1 MPASAKTRLKANQ
14 TGAPRAPTM
23 RGIRHAGLGL
33 GLGLGL
39 ALLAGLAWGKG
50 IEVRSIAA
58 YLEDNVYYLDASLR
72 IELSEEA
79 ERALRHGI
87 ALEILTE
94 FELFAERRW
103 LWDKKISATT
113 LRHRLEHRPLTGD
126 YRSVDLSTG
135 QRLGYN
141 NLAAALQGIGAIRKM
156 ALFEAALLA
165 RRARCYARLRAYVD
179 LGALPAP
186 MRPGAY
192 FSSAWDLAGPWRT
205 WEIAR

>member
-1 MPASAKTRLKANQ
+1 MPASAKIRPRANQ
-14 TGAPRAPTM
+14 TGAPRAPAT
-23 RGIRHAGLGL
+23 RGIRRAGLGL

-50 IEVRSIAA
+50 IEVRSIAT

-87 ALEILTE
+87 ALEIHTE

-103 LWDKKISATT
+103 LWDKKISAMT
-113 LRHRLEHRPLTGD
+113 RMHRLEHRPLTGD
-126 YRSVDLSTG
+126 YRSVDLRTG

-141 NLAAALQGIGAIRKM
+141 NLANALQGIGAIRKM

-165 RRARCYARLRAYVD
+165 RRERCYARLRAYVD

-192 FSSAWDLAGPWRT
+192 FSSAWDLAGPWHR
-205 WEIAR
+205 WAIKQ

>member
-1 MPASAKTRLKANQ
+1 MPASAKTRLRANQ
-14 TGAPRAPTM
+14 TGAPRAPAT
-23 RGIRHAGLGL
+23 RGIRCA
-33 GLGLGL
+33 GLGL

-50 IEVRSIAA
+50 IEVRSIAT

-87 ALEILTE
+87 ALEIHTE

-103 LWDKKISATT
+103 LWDQKISATT
-113 LRHRLEHRPLTGD
+113 LMHRLEHRPLTGD

-141 NLAAALQGIGAIRKM
+141 NLTAALQGIGAIRKM

-165 RRARCYARLRAYVD
+165 RRERCYARLRAYVD

-192 FSSAWDLAGPWRT
+192 FSSAWDLAGSWRT

>member
-1 MPASAKTRLKANQ
+1 MPASAKTRLRANR
-14 TGAPRAPTM
+14 TDAARAPAT
-23 RGIRHAGLGL
+23 RGIRHAGL

-50 IEVRSIAA
+50 IEVRSIAT

-87 ALEILTE
+87 ALEIHTE

-103 LWDKKISATT
+103 LWDQKISATT
-113 LRHRLEHRPLTGD
+113 LMHRLEHRPLTGD

-165 RRARCYARLRAYVD
+165 RRERCYARLRAYVD

-192 FSSAWDLAGPWRT
+192 FSSAWDLAGSWRT

>member
-1 MPASAKTRLKANQ
+1 MPASAKTRPRANQ
-14 TGAPRAPTM
+14 TGAPRAPAT
-23 RGIRHAGLGL
+23 RGIRHA
-33 GLGLGL
+33 GLGL

-50 IEVRSIAA
+50 IEVRSIDT

-72 IELSEEA
+72 TELSEEA
-79 ERALRHGI
+79 ARALRHGI
-87 ALEILTE
+87 ALEIHTE
-94 FELFAERRW
+94 CELFAERRW
-103 LWDKKISATT
+103 LWDQKISATT
-113 LRHRLEHRPLTGD
+113 LMHRLEHRPLTGD

-165 RRARCYARLRAYVD
+165 RRENCYARIRAYVD

-192 FSSAWDLAGPWRT
+192 FSSAWDLAGPWRR